1 MKKMFTPIIPLFLV
15 AGLALT
21 GCSSSS
27 APEEKNEVTVEVPAE
42 AETTGESFADGVLT
56 TKEVKIEITDYKVI
70 PVGEAGNE
78 YGEKPVIAIWYN
90 TTNLGTSDRDI
101 TPSEFIFQ
109 FEAFQDNDPNAENK
123 INVGMLPDPA
133 FRDSQTENIKADGTV
148 ANAIAYELDD
158 LTTPVELVAG
168 AGFGGDPIGTMTL
181 NLQ

>member
-1 MKKMFTPIIPLFLV
+1 MKKMLTPIVPLFLV

-21 GCSSSS
+21 GCSSTS
-27 APEEKNEVTVEVPAE
+27 APEEKTEVAVEVPAE

-56 TKEVKIEITDYKVI
+56 TTDVKIEITDYKVI
-70 PVGEAGNE
+70 PVGEVGNE
-78 YGEKPVIAIWYN
+78 YGEKPVLAIWYS
-90 TTNLGTSDRDI
+90 TTNLGTADRDI

-123 INVGMLPDPA
+123 LNVGMLPDAA
-133 FRDSQTENIKADGTV
+133 FRDSQLENIKADGTV

-158 LTTPVELVAG
+158 TTTPVELVAG
-168 AGFGGDPIGTMTL
+168 GGFGGDPIGTMTI